1 MSIQIIWKSSVIQ
14 TKSHNNALASGLALA
29 RLGQQKPMLLSERFE
44 QQHFKA
50 QEFNQPYTGLLQ
62 FQTMKTF
69 SKQH

>member
-1 MSIQIIWKSSVIQ
+1 MHWQ
-14 TKSHNNALASGLALA
+14 GLALA